1 MMEEVPVAEGI
12 SLCTDEV
19 AEATTSVASGA
30 DVGFWSA
37 AFPGNEQAR
46 IASIKPKAA
55 WDFELEIF
63 MGLLI
68 CPLWGG
74 KKTTRRI
81 HLPPGWQSLAYGER
95 THRIPT

>member
-1 MMEEVPVAEGI
+1 MMAGVPVAVGI

-30 DVGFWSA
+30 DAGLWSA

-68 CPLWGG
+68 CPPEVVKKQPGGFTCLWVGY
-74 KKTTRRI
+74 
-81 HLPPGWQSLAYGER
+81 LAYGER